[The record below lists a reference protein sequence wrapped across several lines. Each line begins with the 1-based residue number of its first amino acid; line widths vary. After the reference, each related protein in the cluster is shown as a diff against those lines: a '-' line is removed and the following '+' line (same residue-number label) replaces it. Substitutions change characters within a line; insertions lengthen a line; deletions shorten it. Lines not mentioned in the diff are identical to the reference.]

1 MSSTIRIPPDIHQSL
16 QEIRLS
22 LESRHFSAAPTLQD
36 IVSVALKR
44 FIQDWNNSG
53 EQEQILETLLQ
64 HRQEARSRMGK
75 KLKLEK

>member
-75 KLKLEK
+75 RLKSEK